1 MPPPDLEEGWCE
13 TGDPLLGL
21 AVPGLGSKCGI
32 IPGLRSGLAKVGLRT
47 ALAAPEPPNDTPPKL
62 DFEAMDVCHNNYING
77 CYMWYMVN
85 HSYKKREFNHD
96 RRLFIPDG
104 VRQMMTVGGCRTW
117 PSEWP
122 SDL

>member
-62 DFEAMDVCHNNYING
+62 DLEAMDVCHNNYING

-85 HSYKKREFNHD
+85 PGSFFNTTWEVKRGAILRDIEFFPRVLNFYPKFFGFF
-96 RRLFIPDG
+96 LI
-104 VRQMMTVGGCRTW
+104 
-117 PSEWP
+117 S
-122 SDL
+122 

>member
-62 DFEAMDVCHNNYING
+62 ALEAMDVCHNNYIFGYVTNHIG
-77 CYMWYMVN
+77 C
-85 HSYKKREFNHD
+85 
-96 RRLFIPDG
+96 LGI
-104 VRQMMTVGGCRTW
+104 
-117 PSEWP
+117 
-122 SDL
+122 L

>member
-62 DFEAMDVCHNNYING
+62 DLEAMDVCQNNYING
-77 CYMWYMVN
+77 YVTCAGFFCAE
-85 HSYKKREFNHD
+85 SIQFLAKKMRDKAVLAF
-96 RRLFIPDG
+96 
-104 VRQMMTVGGCRTW
+104 
-117 PSEWP
+117 
-122 SDL
+122 

>member
-62 DFEAMDVCHNNYING
+62 DLEAMDVCHNSYING
-77 CYMWYMVN
+77 CYIWVY
-85 HSYKKREFNHD
+85 
-96 RRLFIPDG
+96 G
-104 VRQMMTVGGCRTW
+104 
-117 PSEWP
+117 
-122 SDL
+122 

>member
-62 DFEAMDVCHNNYING
+62 DLEAMDVCHNSYING

-85 HSYKKREFNHD
+85 PGSFFNTTWEVKRGAILRDIEF
-96 RRLFIPDG
+96 FP
-104 VRQMMTVGGCRTW
+104 
-117 PSEWP
+117 
-122 SDL
+122 